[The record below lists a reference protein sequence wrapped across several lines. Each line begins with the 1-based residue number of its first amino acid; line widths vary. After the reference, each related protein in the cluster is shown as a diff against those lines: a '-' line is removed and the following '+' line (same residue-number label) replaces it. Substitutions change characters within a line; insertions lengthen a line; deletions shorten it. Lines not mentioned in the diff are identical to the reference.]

1 MEPDSGCCP
10 GLINWKDKRAEKPGD
25 MRTKKDVRS
34 WRGGK
39 LKVGR
44 LRFQKVAAGE
54 LLQARQ
60 EPRRPLDQ
68 DGVSSMVLG

>member
-1 MEPDSGCCP
+1 
-10 GLINWKDKRAEKPGD
+10 

-39 LKVGR
+39 LKIGR
-44 LRFQKVAAGE
+44 LRFQKVVAGE